1 MTERLAQQLTD
12 PLSGDIVFK
21 ISRPGKEDFL
31 LYASR
36 SILEARGSDFLR
48 GKTSE
53 VLVNHKEISK
63 VIVKRVPKLQWHL
76 ASKGAP
82 SETFKSSVEKL
93 RPLSCTPSTKEKL
106 EPFLQFGAQSQNQP
120 IFSGFGSPSP
130 PKKSLFGSQQTNHMQ
145 TPLSTPPKME
155 QEHVTE
161 SPLVTVQSQ
170 RPTISVRHMSQVTL
184 HNLLYY
190 MYTGK
195 VNLHISGSPTPTYTN
210 CPKVTDEFELY
221 RVATKYGLNQLAAR
235 CLHYLRSTLTPMNV
249 CKRLFN
255 LWCLDYPA
263 LKDSYI
269 DYLIQSFNVV
279 RRREE
284 WNRFVSQV
292 KDEENPENDL
302 HQQLLEEIMSR
313 VGR

>member
-1 MTERLAQQLTD
+1 MWGQDNGWL
-12 PLSGDIVFK
+12 
-21 ISRPGKEDFL
+21 ISAVVPIRW
-31 LYASR
+31 LYCDETRFVACEKYIR
-36 SILEARGSDFLR
+36 FI
-48 GKTSE
+48 
-53 VLVNHKEISK
+53 
-63 VIVKRVPKLQWHL
+63 
-76 ASKGAP
+76 
-82 SETFKSSVEKL
+82 ETFKSSVERL
-93 RPLSCTPSTKEKL
+93 RPLSCTPSSKEKL
-106 EPFLQFGAQSQNQP
+106 GPFLQFGAQSQNQP

-155 QEHVTE
+155 QDHVTE

-170 RPTISVRHMSQVTL
+170 RPTISVRHMSQITL

-195 VNLHISGSPTPTYTN
+195 VNLHISGSPTPTYSN

-279 RRREE
+279 QRRDE

-302 HQQLLEEIMSR
+302 HQQLLEEIMAKA
-313 VGR
+313 GR